1 MPLAAPS
8 AVLLA
13 HAQADALRERL
24 RQRPDALLVACYCA
38 QWCRTCESYR
48 RDFEALAQRLPQ
60 HVFVWVDVEDSPQL
74 LGGDEVENFPT
85 LLVIEDGKTRFFGP
99 MLPHVGHL
107 RRVLE
112 TLADSAT
119 EPPVVT
125 VLPTDLADRLAG
137 SAKRPS

>member
-1 MPLAAPS
+1 MPVYLPQQPTLTRRLSQPYQALVVCFCAAWCDTCGRYQS
-8 AVLLA
+8 DYAAL
-13 HAQADALRERL
+13 ADAR
-24 RQRPDALLVACYCA
+24 
-38 QWCRTCESYR
+38 
-48 RDFEALAQRLPQ
+48 PQ
-60 HVFVWVDVEDSPQL
+60 HVFVWADIEDHPEL
-74 LGGDEVENFPT
+74 LGEADVENFPT